1 MSDMVQL
8 PTIMENGF
16 GGAGWAAGLGG
27 LILGTMWGN
36 GWGGWGGNRGA
47 GVADATLANAIEH
60 VSDQVSQGTISALQQ
75 AANSNMFMGNL
86 VNSTGDAITGAINQG
101 TISGLQSTAN
111 LAEKLCQINNNITS
125 QGYESRLQAQALASQ
140 LQAQHADLAGQI
152 FKEGCANRELQREI
166 AAQAVRD
173 KLAEKEAENAAL
185 KAQINLQGQLQSQTL
200 YLIDQLKPAAT
211 TGA

>member
-1 MSDMVQL
+1 METVQL
-8 PTIMENGF
+8 PVMENGF
-16 GGAGWAAGLGG
+16 NGAGWAAGLGG

-36 GWGGWGGNRGA
+36 GWGGFGGNRGQ
-47 GVADATLANAIEH
+47 GIADVSLANAVEH
-60 VSDQVSQGTISALQQ
+60 VSDQVTQGTLAAMQQ
-75 AANSNMFMGNL
+75 SSTDNMFLSGKF
-86 VNSTGDAITGAINQG
+86 DAVTGAINQG
-101 TISGLQSTAN
+101 TITDLQSNAN
-111 LAEKLCQINNNITS
+111 LSEKLCGINASILT
-125 QGYESRLQAQALASQ
+125 QGYQGQLLAQQLASQ
-140 LQAQHADLAGQI
+140 LQNQHAELMGEI

-211 TGA
+211 A